1 MSKVVKVEE
10 SANTGVIV
18 SLIVDKAYDISLVS
32 KVGVNDSLTLDTVT
46 KVSSERL
53 TLVNVCDMLASK
65 VVLTLV
71 GTRDVT
77 M

>member
-1 MSKVVKVEE
+1 MSKVVNVED

>member
-1 MSKVVKVEE
+1 MSKVVNVEE

-18 SLIVDKAYDISLVS
+18 SLIVDKAYNISLVS

>member
-1 MSKVVKVEE
+1 MSKVVNVEE